1 MASLLIMEIIKV
13 AISQALTSK
22 NVDQMNPEMIEAIKR
37 YRLLPLSS
45 SRKSI
50 FTEAIYR
57 HLERR
62 ARDGRSG

>member
-1 MASLLIMEIIKV
+1 
-13 AISQALTSK
+13 
-22 NVDQMNPEMIEAIKR
+22 MNPEMIEAIKR